1 MIEKIVQMIID
12 FCSAL
17 SKAIVEWFNL
27 TNTNV
32 LYLQYIILLLP
43 IIASVLKL
51 PLSKAIKAQGFD
63 PNGFKKQENVFK
75 TILTVIIIFLYDRVV
90 RQYIPSAIRDA
101 LTINEYGLYIFFA
114 IILLMIAMSF
124 IHAMLDCLATIHS
137 CISFMIFG
145 RSRRIMD
152 AYDTGII
159 DRFKASAGLIGY
171 SLGRLMDATAVLLGT
186 VVLCYNYCM

>member
-1 MIEKIVQMIID
+1 MFEKIIQMIID

-17 SKAIVEWFNL
+17 PKAIVEWFNL

-51 PLSKAIKAQGFD
+51 PLSRAIKAQGFD

-75 TILTVIIIFLYDRVV
+75 IILTIIVIFLYDRVV
-90 RQYIPSAIRDA
+90 RQYMPSAIRDA
-101 LTINEYGLYIFFA
+101 LTIGEYGLYIFFA

-124 IHAMLDCLATIHS
+124 IHSILDCLATIHS
-137 CISFMIFG
+137 CINFMIFG
-145 RSRRIMD
+145 KSKRIMPVYD
-152 AYDTGII
+152 AGFS
-159 DRFKASAGLIGY
+159 DRFKVITGLIGY
-171 SLGRLMDATAVLLGT
+171 SLGRLFDSTAFLFGAI
-186 VVLCYNYCM
+186 VLCYNYCM

>member
-1 MIEKIVQMIID
+1 MIID

-17 SKAIVEWFNL
+17 PKSIVEWFNL

-63 PNGFKKQENVFK
+63 PNGFKKQENALK
-75 TILTVIIIFLYDRVV
+75 IILTVIVIFLYDRVV
-90 RQYIPSAIRDA
+90 RQYIPSVIRDA
-101 LTINEYGLYIFFA
+101 LTIGEYGLYIFFA

-124 IHAMLDCLATIHS
+124 IHAMLDFLATIHS
-137 CISFMIFG
+137 CINFMVFG
-145 RSRRIMD
+145 RSRRV
-152 AYDTGII
+152 I
-159 DRFKASAGLIGY
+159 DIYKVDFLDRIKILPGLIGY
-171 SLGRLMDATAVLLGT
+171 SLGRLMDATAVLLGAI
-186 VVLCYNYCM
+186 VLYYNYCM